1 MEDKHDPLA
10 GKFRWEIPKFS
21 TTAEKKLYSQNFM
34 IGGYWWKLLCFPKGN
49 SCECLSVYMDVA
61 DNERLPSGWSRYAW
75 FQLTVINSQF
85 PERHSA
91 KEAQHHF
98 NAKESDWGFTQF
110 LPLSDLME
118 PDSGFLSAD
127 DTLVIEAQVSVR
139 KKPEPNLFD
148 SRKELGHVGL
158 KNQGATCYMNS
169 LLQTLYNLPYFRKA
183 VYQIPTGDVD
193 PSSHK
198 NIPLALQSLFYK
210 LQTSP
215 TAVATKDLTKS
226 FGWDTMDAFT
236 QHDVQEL
243 NRVLCEKLE
252 EKMKGTRVDKT
263 IDHLFQGYVVNY
275 IECINV
281 DYKSTRKEPYL
292 DLSLIVKGCK
302 DVYESFDK
310 FVEVETLDEDNQ
322 YQAEGHGK
330 QDARKGILFK
340 SFPPVLQLQLKR
352 FEYDFMRDM
361 MVKINERYEF
371 PEVLDLDIEDHKYL
385 TADADKSKR
394 NKYIL
399 HSVLVHSGG
408 VHGGHYKSTRKEPY
422 LDLSLIVKGCKDV
435 YESFDKFV
443 EVETL
448 DEDNQYQAEGHGK
461 QDARK
466 GILFKSFPPVL
477 QLQLKRFEYDFMRD
491 MMVKINE
498 RYEFPEVLDLDI
510 EDHKYLTADADK
522 SKRNK
527 YILHSVLVH
536 SGGVHGGHYYAFI
549 NPENKQWL
557 KFDDD
562 KVTAVDAAVA
572 VGEQFGGDMQQ
583 NTQPGLTGTM
593 FKYNKFSSAY
603 MLVYV
608 REEDWP
614 HIVCPVGKEDVEEH
628 LRTRL
633 DMEQV
638 QKERRRKEKQE
649 AHLYVTVR
657 LATDKA
663 LAAQVGHHSHFDLID
678 FELTDGPASVL
689 QIRKPKSLA
698 FRDFKAQIQEELG
711 VPVKGQRYWQ
721 WSQRQNRTYRP
732 SKIIDEDL
740 QMHTI
745 GDVRDTLSPS
755 NRGHLNLFLETAT
768 PTPEYPLEELTEEKL
783 LLFFKFYD
791 PADESLKYVGRLLA
805 PKNCKVGDLIPEITK
820 FVDLPF
826 NAPVEL
832 YEEVKNEPEIMC
844 PRLDLDKT
852 LASTE
857 LECGDIICFQNE
869 TPDDAH
875 THPHVDGFLV
885 YIKNKQLV
893 KFKQLDGDKDAEPI
907 TIQLSRVDSYDAV
920 VAALAEQ
927 LKVAD
932 SSKLRLTGHNSF
944 TNSPKPAA
952 IKYQGASKLE
962 EMLNHYQNISD
973 ILYYEVLEMPLY
985 ELERLKTLK
994 VHYHNS
1000 SAAHVSEHELQV
1012 PKDSTVKA
1020 VLDVLKEEIG
1030 CKGDAE
1036 FRLFELFY
1044 SRIYK
1049 VYGPEDTIESI
1060 NDQYWTLRAE
1070 EVPEDQV
1077 EVGPTD
1083 RLIQVQH
1090 CLPKKDTAP
1099 TNVQCFGDP
1108 FLMVVKE
1115 EEPLS
1120 SVTKRIKEK
1129 LEVDDEEFA
1138 KWTFAIVSS
1147 ANAFEALED
1156 EDLVV
1161 ASKFE
1166 PDSSFSHSLGLV
1178 HEDKNPRK
1186 HHNPSRYGR
1195 GTETAI
1201 KIHG

>member
-75 FQLTVINSQF
+75 FQLTVLNSQF

-148 SRKELGHVGL
+148 ARKELGHVGL

-408 VHGGHYKSTRKEPY
+408 VHGGHY
-422 LDLSLIVKGCKDV
+422 
-435 YESFDKFV
+435 
-443 EVETL
+443 
-448 DEDNQYQAEGHGK
+448 
-461 QDARK
+461 
-466 GILFKSFPPVL
+466 
-477 QLQLKRFEYDFMRD
+477 
-491 MMVKINE
+491 
-498 RYEFPEVLDLDI
+498 
-510 EDHKYLTADADK
+510 
-522 SKRNK
+522 
-527 YILHSVLVH
+527 
-536 SGGVHGGHYYAFI
+536 YAFI
-549 NPENKQWL
+549 NPENKQWV

-633 DMEQV
+633 DIEQV

-678 FELTDGPASVL
+678 FELADGPASVL

-745 GDVRDTLSPS
+745 GDVRDTLSQS

-869 TPDDAH
+869 TPDDDAH

-893 KFKQLDGDKDAEPI
+893 KFKQLDGDKNAEPI

-1138 KWTFAIVSS
+1138 KWTFAVVSS

>member
-1 MEDKHDPLA
+1 MA

-21 TTAEKKLYSQNFM
+21 TTAEKKLSSQNFM

-148 SRKELGHVGL
+148 SRKELGYVGL

-210 LQTSP
+210 LQYSP

-263 IDHLFQGYVVNY
+263 IDHLFQGHVVNY

-281 DYKSTRKEPYL
+281 DYKSTRKESYL

-310 FVEVETLDEDNQ
+310 
-322 YQAEGHGK
+322 Y
-330 QDARKGILFK
+330 
-340 SFPPVLQLQLKR
+340 
-352 FEYDFMRDM
+352 
-361 MVKINERYEF
+361 
-371 PEVLDLDIEDHKYL
+371 
-385 TADADKSKR
+385 
-394 NKYIL
+394 
-399 HSVLVHSGG
+399 
-408 VHGGHYKSTRKEPY
+408 
-422 LDLSLIVKGCKDV
+422 
-435 YESFDKFV
+435 V

-633 DMEQV
+633 DIEQV

-678 FELTDGPASVL
+678 FELADGPASVL

-745 GDVRDTLSPS
+745 GDVRDTLSHS
-755 NRGHLNLFLETAT
+755 NRGHLNLFLETAM

-857 LECGDIICFQNE
+857 LECGDIICFQKE

-907 TIQLSRVDSYDAV
+907 TIQLSRVDSYNAV

-1020 VLDVLKEEIG
+1020 VLDVLKEETG
-1030 CKGDAE
+1030 YKGDAE

-1099 TNVQCFGDP
+1099 SNVQCFGDP

-1129 LEVDDEEFA
+1129 LRVDDEEFA